1 MLDVPSAT
9 PDSLESTSMKS
20 AAPKRPRPNRKLQI
34 VAATE
39 KLLREQGLAATTT
52 RAIAEA
58 VPCSEGA
65 IYVHFPNRLQLIL
78 TVFEEALPE
87 MLVPL
92 HALSEKV
99 GTSTPRANL
108 LQAFRGLQ
116 AFHERVTPMLCSLFA
131 EADLL
136 AGFRESLSSTNK
148 GPHGGVSRIA
158 RYLQAEQEAGRISA
172 AIDPDTAAATLMAT
186 SFFHAFTR
194 ALLGKEM
201 PSLSPSRLIDSVLR

>member
-1 MLDVPSAT
+1 
-9 PDSLESTSMKS
+9 MKS
-20 AAPKRPRPNRKLQI
+20 AAPRRQRPNRRLQI
-34 VAATE
+34 LAATE

-87 MLVPL
+87 MLLPL
-92 HALSEKV
+92 HALDEKV
-99 GTSTPRANL
+99 GESTPRANL

-136 AGFRESLSSTNK
+136 AGFRESLASGNK

-158 RYLQAEQEAGRISA
+158 RYIQAEQKTGRIA
-172 AIDPDTAAATLMAT
+172 ASVDADTAAATLMSA
-186 SFFHAFTR
+186 SFFNAFTR
-194 ALLGKEM
+194 ALLGRSL
-201 PSLSPSRLIDSVLR
+201 PALSPSRLIDSVLR

>member
-1 MLDVPSAT
+1 MTSAPT
-9 PDSLESTSMKS
+9 
-20 AAPKRPRPNRKLQI
+20 KRIRPNRRVQI
-34 VAATE
+34 LAATE
-39 KLLREQGLAATTT
+39 TLLREQGLAATTT

-92 HALSEKV
+92 HALNEKV
-99 GTSTPRANL
+99 GRSTPRVNL

-116 AFHERVTPMLCSLFA
+116 AFHRRVAPMLCSLFA

-136 AGFRESLSSTNK
+136 AGFRESLATGSK

-158 RYLQAEQEAGRISA
+158 RYIEAEQKVGRIATS
-172 AIDPDTAAATLMAT
+172 IDADTAAAMLMSA
-186 SFFHAFTR
+186 SFFTAFTH
-194 ALLGKEM
+194 ALLGRSLPE
-201 PSLSPSRLIDSVLR
+201 LSPGRLIDSVLR

>member
-1 MLDVPSAT
+1 
-9 PDSLESTSMKS
+9 MK
-20 AAPKRPRPNRKLQI
+20 AAALKRPRPNRRLQI

-39 KLLREQGLAATTT
+39 KLLRERGLAATTT
-52 RAIAEA
+52 RAIAQM

-87 MLVPL
+87 MLLPL

-108 LQAFRGLQ
+108 LQAFRGLH

-136 AGFRESLSSTNK
+136 AGFRESLASTNK

-158 RYLQAEQEAGRISA
+158 RYLQAEQQAGRSST
-172 AIDPDTAAATLMAT
+172 AIDADTAAATLMSA
-186 SFFHAFTR
+186 SFFHAFTH
-194 ALLGKEM
+194 ALLGRSL
-201 PSLSPSRLIDSVLR
+201 PALSPGRLIDSVLR